1 MTRRRERRMES
12 VVAVAKSASARYDK
26 VDFKGLLV
34 QVTTHLKEAG
44 IPFPK
49 SGTVFLKPNVV
60 IGAGACEGITTDPH
74 LISALIELLRE
85 NGVRTVFVGDSP
97 ASYLKSRDTFRA
109 TGMDRAIKEAGG
121 ILVDIDDPAERVTVP
136 LKDSDILESLTI
148 PRKALE
154 ADCLVNFGKLKTHR
168 VGSFTCCVKNW
179 VGFIDQEV
187 RLQNHQTR
195 LPKLVSELHQ
205 VLPEDICF
213 GDGIIVG
220 EGDGPDICKPRFLG
234 VLLASNDPVALD
246 VIGAQMLG
254 IDRHDL
260 IFPWTAHLDGVGEID
275 RARIKVIG
283 TIPEKEI
290 AIKVEKPLETL
301 YNRFPCHVVLGGV
314 CEGCFAWFIG
324 PALFWLRDGVWDLIN
339 KNVGTPT
346 FMLGFNA
353 VDRNFE
359 KHLGEGPYFVIG
371 DCTPVDFQKDPRTVF
386 IPGCC
391 PGPAIPGTI
400 LKTCWVTPKGDLDER
415 I

>member
-1 MTRRRERRMES
+1 MTRRRERRMKS
-12 VVAVAKSASARYDK
+12 VVGIAKSASASYDR
-26 VDFKGLLV
+26 VDFKDLIA
-34 QVTTHLKEAG
+34 QATAHLKGAG
-44 IPFPK
+44 ILLPHN
-49 SGTVFLKPNVV
+49 GTVFIKPNVV
-60 IGAGACEGITTDPH
+60 IGASTCEGITTDPH
-74 LISALIELLRE
+74 FISALIELLLE
-85 NGVRTVFVGDSP
+85 NGVRTVYVGDSS
-97 ASYLKSRDTFRA
+97 ASYLKSRDTFHT
-109 TGMDRAIKEAGG
+109 TGMDDAVKKVGG

-136 LKDSDILESLTI
+136 LKESDILESLTI
-148 PRKALE
+148 SRKALE
-154 ADCLVNFGKLKTHR
+154 ADCLINFGKLKTHR
-168 VGSFTCCVKNW
+168 IGSFTCCVKNW

-246 VIGAQMLG
+246 VIGAQLLG
-254 IDRHDL
+254 IDWNDL
-260 IFPWTAHLDGVGEID
+260 IFPWVAHLDGVGEID
-275 RARIKVIG
+275 RARIKVISPL
-283 TIPEKEI
+283 PEKEI
-290 AIKVEKPLETL
+290 AIKVKKPLGTL

-314 CEGCFAWFIG
+314 CEGCFAWFMG
-324 PALFWLRDGVWDLIN
+324 NALLWIKDGVWDLIN

-346 FMLGFNA
+346 VMLGFNA
-353 VDRNFE
+353 VDRNLE
-359 KHLGEGPYFVIG
+359 KHLSEGPYFVIG
-371 DCTPVDFQKDPRTVF
+371 DCTPVDFQKDPRIVF

-400 LKTCWVTPKGDLDER
+400 LKTCRVQAKDNR